1 MRRSVS
7 GDRRKAL
14 AEATRA
20 PAARRQ
26 AQRRQGRETLP
37 WKRPRP
43 SGWMTEK
50 GDFCQREPE
59 RLLHLPDGWR
69 QDDRNVDAA
78 KARRKARAMK
88 ARALVIK

>member
-1 MRRSVS
+1 
-7 GDRRKAL
+7 
-14 AEATRA
+14 
-20 PAARRQ
+20 
-26 AQRRQGRETLP
+26 
-37 WKRPRP
+37 
-43 SGWMTEK
+43 MTEK